1 MPFRLRGG
9 SRARTTLSDVARIA
23 GVSPITVSR
32 ALREPHK
39 VSDKLRENI
48 LAVVEE
54 TGYVPNFAARALAS
68 RHSGVV
74 AVLGPI
80 LEMSGFFHAAKG
92 IEERFQTS
100 DVSTQFANTG
110 LNAAEEAKQLS
121 LFVAQNPAGIILE
134 SVAEFPVNK
143 QLIAEVDCPVVQ
155 MMDTSLT
162 PLDMGVGIRHRA
174 AAAAAVE
181 HLVSKGY
188 EHIALIGGGKDIRSR
203 RRFEGYRDVLN
214 ARGVY
219 DPSLIFD
226 AEEGNPMEQGI
237 AILHRLRQ
245 RRPDIDAVFCHDD
258 DLALGVY
265 FGAQQLG
272 IQVPEEFGICGYNGL
287 AFAGMEDSPLTSVY
301 VPLYEIGYKAA
312 ELIMRCMIDGEKP
325 DRAVE
330 LPFDI
335 IEGRSTR
342 R

>member
-1 MPFRLRGG
+1 M
-9 SRARTTLSDVARIA
+9 SDVARLA

-39 VSDKLRENI
+39 VSDKLRETI
-48 LAVVEE
+48 LNVVEE
-54 TGYVPNFAARALAS
+54 IGYVPNFAARALAS

-92 IEERFQTS
+92 IEERFQSS
-100 DVSTQFANTG
+100 DVSTQFANIG

-134 SVAEFPVNK
+134 SVAEFPVNRA
-143 QLIAEVDCPVVQ
+143 LIAEIDCPVVQ
-155 MMDTSLT
+155 MMDTSLE
-162 PLDMGVGIRHRA
+162 PLDMGVGIRHRS

-181 HLVSKGY
+181 HLLSKGY
-188 EHIALIGGGKDIRSR
+188 ERIAMLGGGKDIRSR
-203 RRFEGYRDVLN
+203 RRFEGYRDVLSK
-214 ARGVY
+214 AGTY
-219 DPSLIFD
+219 DPALIFD
-226 AEEGNPMEQGI
+226 AEDGNPLEQGI
-237 AILHRLRQ
+237 IMLHRMRE

-258 DLALGVY
+258 ELALGVY

-272 IQVPEEFGICGYNGL
+272 LRVPEELGICGYNGL
-287 AFAGMEDSPLTSVY
+287 AFADMADPPLTSIY

-312 ELIMRCMIDGEKP
+312 EMIMHFMSEGVRPEA
-325 DRAVE
+325 AVE
-330 LPFDI
+330 LPFGL